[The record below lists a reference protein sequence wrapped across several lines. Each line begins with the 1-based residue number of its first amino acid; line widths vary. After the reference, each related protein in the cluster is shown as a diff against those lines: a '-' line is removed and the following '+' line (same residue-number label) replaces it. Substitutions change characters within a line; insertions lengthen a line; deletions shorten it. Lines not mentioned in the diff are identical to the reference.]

1 MYEFPFKSLVAL
13 VSFAILNVPL
23 TLEIISQISTGALP
37 TENFKHDSR
46 YISNLPGIKETT
58 EILMDVAAGGLTNP
72 SLAVLGWGIILH
84 TVREYALVSKDSR
97 ESRQSLQATNR
108 FIGTDSFDFDGT
120 EQSSAKH
127 HQSLYRRSS
136 TSSETSLQPSYL
148 EEVLDNVMDSISDE
162 DPIGFLVKSAMDITH
177 VFDVITSLAVD
188 YCTVFGSDHFGG
200 SGEKVRR
207 MLLIL
212 IRNTLDWVEYQPT
225 LLVAL
230 LAVLTGNERYW
241 DMLDQPR
248 GFANSEPA
256 AFFLKDIVF
265 VRKIF
270 RTALARFPYETLPF
284 LQLCRALAWSSST
297 EINNQLMPIIW
308 PMIQT
313 VDSLTFALP
322 AGFEAYEIIEEDEE
336 VNYVRLISPL
346 HYFEVSSIDSSL
358 QLAKWNQV
366 SRKTPTQSPFP
377 GSQQLPIGT
386 IGRVLSESKPLVVM
400 WRYDYS
406 VLGYAGKILQRA
418 SSPMSFSATASSST
432 SSEEAVC
439 EIIGLLTVLI
449 SASNK
454 QGSDADSQ
462 LEVQDVARSV
472 LENASDGLDRNQDI
486 VSVIFEIFENELYR
500 HAGVSHEQMSRGVL
514 LRCIQF
520 IYALL
525 PIMPDRVWPFLGRN
539 NILGTSNMESQLGA
553 VIASSEVLI
562 SHQEFLFGC
571 IRVYDSL
578 INYAISHAVSQ
589 KVPTSAVTRFD
600 SANGLGSK
608 ISQTLMGK
616 VLVNFQRMMLD
627 VFENVHNHKIASSE
641 ERCGVNELICSLSFK
656 ILHVCFAIDD
666 HDDISQ
672 KILTPLAQSAQCLLE
687 AFSSTS
693 NSNPTVDALFRL
705 LLDGAATPDN
715 SLSVRGLQNWVSQT
729 SAAICLIR
737 ALIRVNAM
745 LGRSP
750 SYLGEQLFRNVSVLT
765 QLYAAHED
773 YRLPV
778 IDLFEA
784 LVCSVDTVEKQPP
797 SLLGHLGQETAS
809 HFLDLLSVGDKP
821 LNDDDLTVGIW
832 RFLSTVVCKRQ
843 QWFSVFV
850 LTGNTPRSSLKIPD
864 AADTRNIKSLFDI
877 ALDTLANLERLER
890 ITAMTMLRFVALAA
904 DNWPW
909 VTARIEEHSDFLAA
923 ITGFV
928 QFPDPVLPYSKNPS
942 NAMSNDYFKLHMS
955 SYILNILGIC
965 IHHSQLPSNL
975 SFAKKLLPSL
985 FPLVKIATAVP
996 AYNTSLHANLR
1007 RNFESKYI
1015 GTSILQLKRTSLNQP
1030 PLGRSF
1036 YYDLD
1041 LATKLLRFDP
1051 AWIGRHNQGFAEEM
1065 ARANVN
1071 LSVVDSQVVGF

>member
-1 MYEFPFKSLVAL
+1 MS
-13 VSFAILNVPL
+13 
-23 TLEIISQISTGALP
+23 
-37 TENFKHDSR
+37 
-46 YISNLPGIKETT
+46 
-58 EILMDVAAGGLTNP
+58 VAASGLTNP
-72 SLAVLGWGIILH
+72 CLAVLGWGIILH
-84 TVREYALVSKDSR
+84 AVREYALASKDSR
-97 ESRQSLQATNR
+97 ESRQSLQAANR
-108 FIGTDSFDFDGT
+108 FIGTDSFDFDGA
-120 EQSSAKH
+120 EQSLAKH
-127 HQSLYRRSS
+127 RQPLYRRSS
-136 TSSETSLQPSYL
+136 TSSEISLQPSYL
-148 EEVLDNVMDSISDE
+148 EEILDNLMDIISDE
-162 DPIGFLVKSAMDITH
+162 DPIGFLVKSAMDISH

-200 SGEKVRR
+200 SGGKIRR

-225 LLVAL
+225 LLVAT

-241 DMLDQPR
+241 DTLDQPR
-248 GFANSEPA
+248 DFANSEPA
-256 AFFLKDIVF
+256 AFFLNDIIF
-265 VRKIF
+265 MQKIF

-284 LQLCRALAWSSST
+284 FQLCRALAWSPST
-297 EINNQLMPIIW
+297 ETTDKVMPIIW

-313 VDSLTFALP
+313 VDSLTCALP

-336 VNYVRLISPL
+336 VNYVRLTSPL
-346 HYFEVSSIDSSL
+346 HYFEVSSIDTSM

-366 SRKTPTQSPFP
+366 SQKAPTQSPFP

-406 VLGYAGKILQRA
+406 VLGYAGKILQCA
-418 SSPMSFSATASSST
+418 SNPMSFPTTASNST
-432 SSEEAVC
+432 CSEEAVC
-439 EIIGLLTVLI
+439 EVIGLLTILI
-449 SASNK
+449 SASDK

-462 LEVQDVARSV
+462 LEVLDVAQSV
-472 LENASDGLDRNQDI
+472 LENASDCLDRNQDV
-486 VSVIFEIFENELYR
+486 VSVIFEIFENELSR
-500 HAGVSHEQMSRGVL
+500 HAGISHEQVSRGL
-514 LRCIQF
+514 LLKCIQF

-525 PIMPDRVWPFLGRN
+525 RIMPDRVWPFLGRN
-539 NILGTSNMESQLGA
+539 NILGASNMESQLGA

-578 INYAISHAVSQ
+578 INYAISHAVSY
-589 KVPTSAVTRFD
+589 KVPTSAVNRFD

-608 ISQTLMGK
+608 ISQTLMEK

-627 VFENVHNHKIASSE
+627 VFETVHNRKFASQE
-641 ERCGVNELICSLSFK
+641 EMCEVNELICSISLK
-656 ILHVCFAIDD
+656 ILRFCFAIDD
-666 HDDISQ
+666 QSDISQ

-693 NSNPTVDALFRL
+693 NSNPTVEALFRL

-715 SLSVRGLQNWVSQT
+715 SLSIRGLQNWVSQT
-729 SAAICLIR
+729 SAAICLTR
-737 ALIRVNAM
+737 ALIRVNTM

-750 SYLGEQLFRNVSVLT
+750 SYLGEQLFQNVSVLT
-765 QLYAAHED
+765 QLYAAHEN

-778 IDLFEA
+778 IDLFEV
-784 LVCSVDTVEKQPP
+784 LVCSVDTIEKQPP
-797 SLLGHLGQETAS
+797 SLLGHLGQDTAS
-809 HFLDLLSVGDKP
+809 HFLELLSVGDKP
-821 LNDDDLTVGIW
+821 LSDDDLAVGIW
-832 RFLSTVVCKRQ
+832 RFLSTIVCKRQ
-843 QWFSVFV
+843 QWFAVFV
-850 LTGNTPRSSLKIPD
+850 LTGNTPRSSLKKSD
-864 AADTRNIKSLFDI
+864 AADPRHIGSLFDI
-877 ALDTLANLERLER
+877 ALDTLANIERLER
-890 ITAMTMLRFVALAA
+890 MTAITMLRFVALAA

-909 VTARIEEHSDFLAA
+909 VVTRIEEHSDFLTA

-928 QFPDPVLPYSKNPS
+928 QFPDLVLPYSNNSS
-942 NAMSNDYFKLHMS
+942 NAISNDYFKLHMS
-955 SYILNILGIC
+955 SYILDILGIY

-996 AYNTSLHANLR
+996 AYNASLHANLR
-1007 RNFESKYI
+1007 RNFESKYM
-1015 GTSILQLKRTSLNQP
+1015 GTSIMQLKRTSWNQP

-1041 LATKLLRFDP
+1041 LATKLLKFDP

-1071 LSVVDSQVVGF
+1071 LSVVDSQVVSFK